1 MIRACS
7 SVPTLSVPAFRRLAL
22 AAVACASLLPLTGC
36 VTEPITG
43 RTLFGLI
50 PESEANQMG
59 ALAYEEALKDATL
72 STNAA
77 QVDRVRRV
85 GERIAAVVD
94 RRMGVAGQELYDWEF
109 RLVDAPDVVN
119 AFALPGGKVA
129 FYTGILAVCENE
141 TGIAVVM
148 GHEIGHAYGQHGRAR
163 VSQQVVAQVGMAA
176 VMVALEGSES
186 SETSQLAMAAL
197 GLGYQVG
204 IALPFSRDDES
215 AADEIG
221 LVLMAEAGYDPR
233 EAVGFW
239 KRMDAA
245 TGGGRP
251 PEFLSTHPSPDTRVK
266 QLEELMPKAMAIYER
281 TMEVARRPSA
291 RRALFADPGGL

>member
-1 MIRACS
+1 MMRSC
-7 SVPTLSVPAFRRLAL
+7 LSVPAFRRLAL
-22 AAVACASLLPLTGC
+22 VAVACVTLLPITGC

-43 RTLFGLI
+43 RKLFGLI

-85 GERIAAVVD
+85 GERIAEVVN
-94 RRMGVAGQELYDWEF
+94 RRMRDDRQELYDWEF
-109 RLVDAPDVVN
+109 KLVDAPDVVN

-163 VSQQVVAQVGMAA
+163 VSQQIVAQAGMAA
-176 VMVALEGSES
+176 VMVALESDEP
-186 SETSQLAMAAL
+186 SETSRWAMAAL
-197 GLGYQVG
+197 GVGYQVG
-204 IALPFSRDDES
+204 LELPFSRADES
-215 AADEIG
+215 AADHIG
-221 LVLMAEAGYDPR
+221 LILMAEAGYDPR

-239 KRMDAA
+239 KRMAA
-245 TGGGRP
+245 ASGGGGP

-281 TMEVARRPSA
+281 TKEVARRQSV
-291 RRALFADPGGL
+291 RRALFPDQGGT